1 MPALD
6 IPPPVKGRNDST
18 VSAIS
23 PLQMPPGAAP
33 VPVPALQGKPAV
45 EQKPPQTPCAGND
58 HKQQQNHQQPSYA
71 PDSPPRPPVSPITPV
86 ATIAQLAPTDP
97 ADRVVPPPAVEFIP
111 QPPPKPINESE
122 NTDAIA
128 LRSAIALLQIQRD
141 KSKKDIQSLERIK
154 NAAVAQPEAFVEEL
168 KSGRLKPKRAKND
181 LLGPTLNGS
190 LDDAVNESD
199 DSDDEARSPR
209 SGPPP
214 PKFGPV
220 PEPQNIFRCP
230 PINWAKYHVVGES
243 LDKLHAE
250 QQKRPSSGAHG
261 QARAPVH
268 VMAAPYS
275 PFADHLGQQQ
285 PAHAQ
290 TRRSSKRPG

>member
-1 MPALD
+1 MPVPALD
-6 IPPPVKGRNDST
+6 IPSPAKARNDST
-18 VSAIS
+18 TSTIS
-23 PLQMPPGAAP
+23 PLQMPPGA
-33 VPVPALQGKPAV
+33 VPASSAQQPAV
-45 EQKPPQTPCAGND
+45 AQKPPQTPCAGNSRD
-58 HKQQQNHQQPSYA
+58 THDRQQQSSYA

-86 ATIAQLAPTDP
+86 ATVAELAPTDP
-97 ADRVVPPPAVEFIP
+97 ADRVVPPPAVEFVP

-141 KSKKDIQSLERIK
+141 KSKRDMQALEKIK

-168 KSGRLKPKRAKND
+168 KSGRLRPKHAKND

-190 LDDAVNESD
+190 LDGVVDNSS

-209 SGPPP
+209 TSGPPP

-220 PEPQNIFRCP
+220 PEPQNVFRCP

-250 QQKRPSSGAHG
+250 QQKRPSCGAAG

-275 PFADHLGQQQ
+275 PFADHLGAQQ
-285 PAHAQ
+285 PAPAQ
-290 TRRSSKRPG
+290 TRRTSKKPG

>member
-1 MPALD
+1 MPLGA
-6 IPPPVKGRNDST
+6 PPAP
-18 VSAIS
+18 SAE
-23 PLQMPPGAAP
+23 Q
-33 VPVPALQGKPAV
+33 PAV
-45 EQKPPQTPCAGND
+45 EQKPPQTPYAGNG
-58 HKQQQNHQQPSYA
+58 HNNQHRQQPSYA
-71 PDSPPRPPVSPITPV
+71 PGSPPRPPVSPITPV

-111 QPPPKPINESE
+111 HPPPKPINDSV

-141 KSKKDIQSLERIK
+141 KSKKDIQALERIK

-168 KSGRLKPKRAKND
+168 KSGRLKPKRPKND

-190 LDDAVNESD
+190 LDEVVNGSS

-209 SGPPP
+209 TSAPPP
-214 PKFGPV
+214 PKFGPI

-250 QQKRPSSGAHG
+250 QQKRPSNGVPG
-261 QARAPVH
+261 PGRAPVH
-268 VMAAPYS
+268 VLAAPYS
-275 PFADHLGQQQ
+275 PFNDHLGHQQ

-290 TRRSSKRPG
+290 TRRSSKKPG

>member
-1 MPALD
+1 MPPALD
-6 IPPPVKGRNDST
+6 IPSPAKARNDST
-18 VSAIS
+18 TSTIS
-23 PLQMPPGAAP
+23 PLQMPPGA
-33 VPVPALQGKPAV
+33 VPASSPQQPAG
-45 EQKPPQTPCAGND
+45 EQKPPQTPYAGNNQD
-58 HKQQQNHQQPSYA
+58 RQQSSYA

-86 ATIAQLAPTDP
+86 ATIAELAPTDP

-141 KSKKDIQSLERIK
+141 RSRRDIQALEKIK

-168 KSGRLKPKRAKND
+168 KSGRLKPKHAKND

-190 LDDAVNESD
+190 LDDVVDNSS

-209 SGPPP
+209 TSGPPP

-220 PEPQNIFRCP
+220 PEPQNVFRCP

-250 QQKRPSSGAHG
+250 QQKRPSSGAAG

-275 PFADHLGQQQ
+275 PFTDHLGAQQ
-285 PAHAQ
+285 PAPAQ
-290 TRRSSKRPG
+290 TRRTSKKPG

>member
-6 IPPPVKGRNDST
+6 IPSPAKARNDST
-18 VSAIS
+18 TSTIS
-23 PLQMPPGAAP
+23 PLQMPPGA
-33 VPVPALQGKPAV
+33 VPAPSPQQPAV
-45 EQKPPQTPCAGND
+45 EQKPPQTPYAGSG
-58 HKQQQNHQQPSYA
+58 QPSSYA

-97 ADRVVPPPAVEFIP
+97 ADRVVPPPAVEFIA
-111 QPPPKPINESE
+111 QPPSKPFSESE

-141 KSKKDIQSLERIK
+141 KSKRDIQTLEKIK
-154 NAAVAQPEAFVEEL
+154 NAAVAEPEAFVEEL
-168 KSGRLKPKRAKND
+168 KSGRLRPKHAKND

-190 LDDAVNESD
+190 LDS

-209 SGPPP
+209 TAAPPP
-214 PKFGPV
+214 PRFGPV
-220 PEPQNIFRCP
+220 PEPQNVFRCP

-250 QQKRPSSGAHG
+250 QQKRPSSGAPG

-275 PFADHLGQQQ
+275 PFTDHIGSQQ
-285 PAHAQ
+285 PVHAQ
-290 TRRSSKRPG
+290 TRRTSKKPG